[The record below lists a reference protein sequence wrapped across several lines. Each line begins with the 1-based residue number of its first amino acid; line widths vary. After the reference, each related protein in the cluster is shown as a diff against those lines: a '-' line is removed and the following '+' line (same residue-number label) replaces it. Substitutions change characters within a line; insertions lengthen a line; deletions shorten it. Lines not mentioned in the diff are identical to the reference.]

1 MSDMSRHSEWLEFAD
16 MDLSAAEYL
25 MNMRPMPIEIIC
37 YHCEQAAEKYLKA
50 VLIRFDK
57 EPPKTHDLVQLCK
70 LCCDVS
76 ERFEQLADACIELTP
91 YGVQVRYPSNMEL
104 DERDVTCA
112 LRECKQIRELV
123 CHELAYS
130 RKMDEDVHL
139 EQTMN

>member
-25 MNMRPMPIEIIC
+25 MNMRPTPIEIIC

-76 ERFEQLADACIELTP
+76 ERFEQLVDACIELTP

-104 DERDVTCA
+104 DERDVVCA
-112 LRECKQIRELV
+112 LRECKQIREFV
-123 CHELAYS
+123 CHELGYS
-130 RKMDEDVHL
+130 RQMEEDIHS